1 MEVTLNGVQGDMT
14 AVCVDSKSSM
24 ASVPENLLLLSAGI
38 GITPNMAIVRGLGAF
53 VLQDQTNITMI
64 HVERQASG
72 LLFQSEIARR
82 AKSYPKFT
90 YTNVITSE
98 EGRLSKDKLESLLDD
113 ASQQH
118 AYICGPT
125 GFMQDMTEY
134 LVALGIAPDNIF
146 TESFDF

>member
-1 MEVTLNGVQGDMT
+1 M
-14 AVCVDSKSSM
+14 
-24 ASVPENLLLLSAGI
+24 
-38 GITPNMAIVRGLGAF
+38 
-53 VLQDQTNITMI
+53 
-64 HVERQASG
+64 
-72 LLFQSEIARR
+72 
-82 AKSYPKFT
+82 
-90 YTNVITSE
+90 ITSE

-134 LVALGIAPDNIF
+134 LVALGVAPGNIF